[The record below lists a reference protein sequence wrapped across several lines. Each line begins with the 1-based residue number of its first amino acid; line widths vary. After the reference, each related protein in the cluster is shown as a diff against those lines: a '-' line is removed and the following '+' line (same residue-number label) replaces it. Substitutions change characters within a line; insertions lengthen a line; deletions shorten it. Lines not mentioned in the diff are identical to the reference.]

1 MTSSDSSRLVRR
13 LGVAILATLAGLAT
27 ADVASARLLGL
38 GHHAS
43 PKAPPLVTDTQLAQI
58 QRALD
63 EERYLDA
70 ARMLEAFSIA
80 GVRDPRLII
89 LNGDLSLARGQYDD
103 ALSSFKEAET
113 FGDYR
118 AASYEGQGIAMA
130 QLGRS
135 NEAMAMLT
143 KAVTANPAAWRAWNA
158 LGGEYDAKHDW
169 TDAETAYDHALSDS
183 DSAPVALNNRG
194 FSRLMQSRLD
204 DAVADFVA
212 ALGKK
217 PDFSA
222 ARTNLRLA
230 MAMKGEYDRATAGGA
245 PDDQASLLNNA
256 GFAAIL
262 RGDYAKAEDLL
273 NQAMKAKGEYYG
285 RASDNLTLARSLA
298 AHGQGTPSADH

>member
-1 MTSSDSSRLVRR
+1 MTPSGHPHFTRYLCI
-13 LGVAILATLAGLAT
+13 AALAVLAAF
-27 ADVASARLLGL
+27 SAVDTSCAGLLGL
-38 GHHAS
+38 GHKSA
-43 PKAPPLVTDTQLAQI
+43 PKAPPVVTDAQVAQI

-70 ARMLEAFSIA
+70 ERMLEAFSIA
-80 GVRDPRLII
+80 GVKDWRLI
-89 LNGDLSLARGQYDD
+89 LLDGDLSLARGHYDD
-103 ALSSFKEAET
+103 ALSSFKDAESY
-113 FGDYR
+113 GDAR
-118 AASYEGQGIAMA
+118 AAAYEGEGIALA

-158 LGGEYDAKHDW
+158 LGGEYDSKRAW
-169 TDAETAYDHALSDS
+169 TEAETAYDHALSDS

-194 FSRLMQSRLD
+194 FSRLMQGRLD
-204 DAVADFVA
+204 DAVTDFVA

-217 PDFSA
+217 PDLAA
-222 ARTNLRLA
+222 ARNNLRLA

-245 PDDQASLLNNA
+245 PDDQATLLNNA

-262 RGDYAKAEDLL
+262 RGDYVKAEDLL
-273 NQAMKAKGEYYG
+273 NQAMKAKGEYYS

-298 AHGQGTPSADH
+298 AHNQATPSVDH